1 MGTGGKLILGPVQ
14 SDKETNGRFGENFD
28 VFWTS
33 PERTPDATVAST
45 RPRAFQSERQLWLVL
60 EIKLPE
66 LTHPCMDRVW
76 TTFPQKS
83 EANPANLARV

>member
-1 MGTGGKLILGPVQ
+1 MLIVGTGGKLILGPVQ

-66 LTHPCMDRVW
+66 LTHHVW
-76 TTFPQKS
+76 TVYGPHFHKNQKQTQQI
-83 EANPANLARV
+83 